1 MPRLCLSA
9 VPGDTPCAL
18 PPAPRW
24 GTRMIARSPPLAGA
38 MPDPVFRVDVRAADT
53 ELKVELVGELDV
65 STAPELRRYLD
76 QIVAADGDVLV
87 DCCELTFADSSGLDT
102 LIRMAKTLRG
112 QGRRLVLTN
121 VRPIVRRAIEVL
133 QITDLVELE

>member
-1 MPRLCLSA
+1 
-9 VPGDTPCAL
+9 
-18 PPAPRW
+18 
-24 GTRMIARSPPLAGA
+24 MIARSPPLAGA
-38 MPDPVFRVDVRAADT
+38 MPDPVFRVDVRATDT

-87 DCCELTFADSSGLDT
+87 DCSELTFADSSGLDT
-102 LIRMAKTLRG
+102 LIRMAKTLRD
-112 QGRRLVLTN
+112 QGRRLVLTQ